1 MVDPFGIEPKLS
13 ESKSDA
19 LPLCNGS
26 VKMAA
31 PEGFEPPLLESESS
45 ILPIIL
51 RSNEIEQDLVF
62 QGHLRSPQ
70 PDPRMGFLVSSGS
83 QM

>member
-1 MVDPFGIEPKLS
+1 MKL
-13 ESKSDA
+13 
-19 LPLCNGS
+19 
-26 VKMAA
+26 VA

-51 RSNEIEQDLVF
+51 RSNEIGQDLVF
-62 QGHLRSPQ
+62 QGHLQSPQ
-70 PDPRMGFLVSSGS
+70 PDPRMGFHFSSGS